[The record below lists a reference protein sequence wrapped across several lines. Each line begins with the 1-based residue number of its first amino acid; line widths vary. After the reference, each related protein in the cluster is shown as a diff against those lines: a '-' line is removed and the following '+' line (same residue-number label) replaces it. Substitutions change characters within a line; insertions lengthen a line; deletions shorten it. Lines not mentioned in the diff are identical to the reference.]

1 MNSIKRIICLW
12 AVLTGC
18 HCMAS
23 TLRVALD
30 GSQPYSSIQAAIN
43 ASSQA
48 DSVVVYPGRYL
59 ENVLFGGKNITLC
72 SLEATTNDS
81 SYIGSTIIDG
91 NHSGSC
97 VRFYHQ
103 EQGAVL
109 RGFTLE
115 HGRGFPSGAQN
126 YYQGGGIFAYI
137 GCDVSLINCDIRNN
151 MATLGGGIFAY
162 KASLFLSGLRIHHNQ
177 ASAAGAGIILW
188 AYTNYTPTIIF
199 DPVNRCSIFENFG
212 GKPCDINV
220 TDLKANLDIY
230 LDLVTVPAP
239 GDFYIGRHANFDQT
253 QGYTDTIHYQ
263 RAFREEINQDL
274 YVSPTGDNELSGLS
288 PAAAWR
294 NIAKAIN
301 YIASDSLNPKT
312 VHLLPGIYENTDQY
326 LCPIPLKSHVNVI
339 GGGPENTIFKF
350 VNCIQGIPH
359 PVISSY
365 KVQDVNIGDFCITSD
380 TNDEIR
386 PVLLST
392 LSDNVTV
399 SRLTIRDLSVSRQ
412 GSILINMTET
422 ISLNKIIVKN
432 IIAVEVGGIQA
443 IPWKRGSIT
452 DCEFS
457 NIRSTIGSTETAL
470 FDFWFTESLKLQNC
484 IFRDFYGA
492 RDQTVFHVS
501 SYFFRA
507 DAPVDVNIDNCL
519 FSNLQSLDE
528 FAIHFMNGNVDRYR
542 VTNCSFIDNSAI
554 YAAISVMGDIEFRNN
569 IFYNRSCDYE
579 IVAVAHPHSVP
590 VTNLYLDYN
599 NIRGGAGGINHSLDN
614 TNLNYGPNNISAPP
628 MFYSLHHDNPRYAQL
643 AEGSPCINSATPDTT
658 GLGLLPYDLAGN
670 HRVWGGRLD
679 MGCYEYGSNSYV
691 SVTDLLD
698 ILPPSGFVL
707 STYPNPFAGQVN
719 IRYNLQKASGVK
731 LQIYNLRGQLLKT
744 LISDQQSKG
753 EQLAVWEG
761 YDDAGRQLASGIYFL
776 RASIDGKPQRP
787 QRLVLAK

>member
-1 MNSIKRIICLW
+1 
-12 AVLTGC
+12 
-18 HCMAS
+18 MAS

-30 GSQPYSSIQAAIN
+30 GSQPYGSIQAAIN
-43 ASSQA
+43 DSSHA

-115 HGRGFPSGAQN
+115 HGRGFPFGAQN
-126 YYQGGGIFAYI
+126 YYHGGGIFAYS
-137 GCDVSLINCDIRNN
+137 GCNVALINCDIRNN
-151 MATLGGGIFAY
+151 IASLGGGLFAY

-177 ASAAGAGIILW
+177 TAAAGAGISLNGTTTSFPNI
-188 AYTNYTPTIIF
+188 TF
-199 DPVNRCSIFENFG
+199 DPINRCSIYENHG
-212 GKPCDINV
+212 SKPCDLNV
-220 TDLKANLDIY
+220 IDLRADLDIY

-253 QGYTDTIHYQ
+253 QGYADTIHYQ

-599 NIRGGAGGINHSLDN
+599 NIRGGAGGIHYSPYE

-628 MFYSLHHDNPRYAQL
+628 MFSSLHHESPRYAQL

-670 HRVWGGRLD
+670 YRVWDGRID
-679 MGCYEYGSNSYV
+679 MGCYEYDAISYV
-691 SVTDLLD
+691 SVTDLFD
-698 ILPPSGFVL
+698 VLPPSGLVL

-719 IRYNLQKASGVK
+719 IRYNLEKASGVK
-731 LQIYNLRGQLLKT
+731 LQVYNLRGQLLKT
-744 LISDQQSKG
+744 IISDRQSKG

-761 YDDAGRQLASGIYFL
+761 TDDAGRQLASGIYFL
-776 RASIDGKPQRP
+776 RTSIDGKPQRP
-787 QRLVLAK
+787 QRLILAK